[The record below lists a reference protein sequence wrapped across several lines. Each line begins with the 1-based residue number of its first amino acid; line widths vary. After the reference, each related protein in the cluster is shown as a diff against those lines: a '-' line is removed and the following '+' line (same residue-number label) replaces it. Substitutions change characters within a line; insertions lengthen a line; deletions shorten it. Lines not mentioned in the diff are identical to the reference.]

1 MVNIKSLSSTDPK
14 LGQLRDSELFRIS
27 DHNNL
32 YLRTQS
38 VNRRILCSTVDLK
51 YGVGTSMPT
60 LKMDIDDV
68 NGQCLNLLRNGGQTD
83 TINRLNRLN

>member
-32 YLRTQS
+32 YPLE
-38 VNRRILCSTVDLK
+38 K
-51 YGVGTSMPT
+51 
-60 LKMDIDDV
+60 
-68 NGQCLNLLRNGGQTD
+68 LLMLYNISGFL
-83 TINRLNRLN
+83 IA